1 MIAPSLTHVL
11 PPDIICHIFEKMTGK
26 SLLHSFQSNKTIKNM
41 KKHRQLSKLLFS
53 AMRISFYQ
61 LLIAFIFTGLAT
73 AGTVGAQD
81 ILNQK
86 VSIQVSN
93 AEMKTVLTKLNKLT
107 QLRFTYNTALIRSQ
121 KKITINVVDRALG
134 DVLDDLFRTNN
145 ITYKIEGKQVV
156 LTRNMPSPSGS
167 VDVIRDV
174 INPSID
180 RNISGKV
187 SDEKGLPLP
196 GVSIVVK
203 GTKTGTA
210 TNADGA
216 FQLSVPDGD
225 GTLIFSYV
233 GYLAEEVQIGSRT
246 SFEISMKPDVR
257 NLEMV
262 VVTALGIKR
271 DAKKLGY
278 STATVN
284 TEEITTTRTTN
295 LGNSLQGKVAGLNV
309 SPPASGPGGST
320 KIRIRGQSS
329 FGGNNSPLIIVNGIP
344 INNSSISAGGSNGNG
359 TGNPT
364 GGSSDSGD
372 GLQSINQDDIESMTV
387 LKGAAA
393 AALYGFRAKDGA
405 IIITTKSGSKSTGIG
420 VEINSNFQ
428 AQQALDYTD
437 FQYEYGQGEFGK
449 RPATVA
455 DAQSSGVFAFGEK
468 MDGKLTPQFD
478 GSMQPYS
485 PNKDRIKNF
494 YRTGTSFTNS
504 IALSGGNEKGNF
516 RLSFANTDAN
526 AIIPNSDYHKK
537 IMNLGLNY
545 KFTDKLSVQ
554 LNANY
559 SNEYNHNPPQI
570 GLQDM
575 NANTTIYTLATSI
588 NSDWLKNRK
597 DANGNEMPLARF
609 TNRNNPY
616 WVALDR
622 FENVRRDRIF
632 GNTSVRYD
640 FTKWLFV
647 QGRVGQDYYTRPYNY
662 NRPTGT
668 RSIGAVTTGFNG
680 YYYQDIATFRE
691 RNLDILIGANKTF
704 GDFGIDINLGG
715 NQMLQIS
722 DNVNTA
728 VTNFYVRDLYTI
740 GNGQVKNPGYSYGK
754 KKVNSI
760 YGSAEFSY
768 KNFLFVNV
776 TGRNDWFSTLNPQS
790 NSYLYPSVS
799 GSFVFSQAFNNVPNW
814 LNYGKLRAAY
824 AEVGG
829 DTDPYSNNLYYAI
842 NANPFNG
849 TALGNLPSAVSPNAN
864 LRPLK
869 VKEVELGLEF
879 KTFDSRLNLDLS
891 VYRKNTV
898 DEILNVDISNA
909 SGFSQTKVN
918 VGKLQNKGIEFL
930 FTVVPTKTDNFSWE
944 TGFNA
949 SYNISK
955 VLELAA
961 GQQRFDVGT
970 GEFFGTVSHEVG
982 HTLASLRGF
991 DYKRDAQGRIL
1002 TAAGLPQQGNLM
1014 TFGSAIPKWV
1024 GAWINT
1030 FNIKRI
1036 KISTQVD
1043 FKSGNTI
1050 LSNSNLNFLREGLS
1064 KPSLVGREGGVLL
1077 EGVNADGSPN
1087 TTKVEA
1093 EQFYTAYRSTGL
1105 ATPFV
1110 YNGSFIRWRTLS
1122 LGYDFSRYV
1131 KDRTFVKGLTVSA
1144 MIYNVF
1150 LIKKH
1155 IDNLDPEAQVSA
1167 SDNLQGIETHTLPTT
1182 RSFGLNLNIK
1192 L

>member
-1 MIAPSLTHVL
+1 
-11 PPDIICHIFEKMTGK
+11 
-26 SLLHSFQSNKTIKNM
+26 M
-41 KKHRQLSKLLFS
+41 KKHRHLSRLLYRV
-53 AMRISFYQ
+53 MRISLYQ
-61 LLIAFIFTGLAT
+61 LLIAFIFAT
-73 AGTVGAQD
+73 MSAAGTVGAQD
-81 ILNQK
+81 MLNQK
-86 VSIQVSN
+86 ITIQVN
-93 AEMKTVLTKLNKLT
+93 NLEMKTVLNKLNKLT
-107 QLRFTYNTALIRSQ
+107 QLRFTYSSSLIKSQ
-121 KKITINVVDRALG
+121 RKVSINAVDRPLG
-134 DVLDDLFRTNN
+134 DILDDLFKPAN
-145 ITYKIEGKQVV
+145 ITYKIDGKQVV
-156 LTRNMPSPSGS
+156 LIKNTAEPGS
-167 VDVIRDV
+167 ALPDMIRV
-174 INPSID
+174 ESNID
-180 RNISGKV
+180 RNITGKV
-187 SDEKGLPLP
+187 TDAEGVPLP

-203 GTKTGTA
+203 GTKAGTA
-210 TNADGA
+210 TDSDGA
-216 FQLSVPDGD
+216 FQLSVPDAG
-225 GTLIFSYV
+225 GTLVFSFV
-233 GYLAEEVQIGSRT
+233 GFASQEIPLGNQSNYD
-246 SFEISMKPDVR
+246 ISMKSDVR

-284 TEEITTTRTTN
+284 TEELTTNRTTN

-309 SPPASGPGGST
+309 TPPASGPGGST

-344 INNSSISAGGSNGNG
+344 INNSSVSAGGSNGNG

-364 GGSSDSGD
+364 GGSSDAGD

-405 IIITTKSGSKSTGIG
+405 IIITTKSGSKTTGIG
-420 VEINSNFQ
+420 VELNSNFQ
-428 AQQALDYTD
+428 AQEALDFTD

-449 RPATVA
+449 RPANVGE
-455 DAQSSGVFAFGEK
+455 AQSSGVFAFGEK
-468 MDGKLTPQFD
+468 LDGKPTPQFD
-478 GSMQPYS
+478 GSTQPYVAY
-485 PNKDRIKNF
+485 KDRIKNF

-504 IALSGGNEKGNF
+504 VALSGGNEKGNF

-526 AIIPNSDYHKK
+526 AIMPNSAYHKK
-537 IMNLGLNY
+537 IFNLGLNY
-545 KFTDKLSVQ
+545 KFTKKLSAQ

-559 SNEYNHNPPQI
+559 SNEYNKNPPQI
-570 GLQDM
+570 GIQDM

-588 NSDWLKNRK
+588 DTDWLKNRK

-616 WVALDR
+616 WVAYDR

-640 FTKWLFV
+640 FTDWLFV
-647 QGRVGQDYYTRPYNY
+647 QGRIGQDYYTRPYNY

-668 RSIGAVTTGFNG
+668 RSIGAVATGFNG
-680 YYYQDIATFRE
+680 YYYQDVATFRE
-691 RNLDILIGANKTF
+691 RNMDILIGANRSF
-704 GDFGIDINLGG
+704 GDFGIDITLGG
-715 NQMLQIS
+715 NQMLQVN
-722 DNVNTA
+722 DNVSTA

-740 GNGQVKNPGYSYGK
+740 ANGQVKNPNYSYSK
-754 KKVNSI
+754 KKVNSV
-760 YGSAEFSY
+760 YGAVEFSY

-799 GSFVFSQAFNNVPNW
+799 GSFVFSQAFTSAPDW
-814 LNYGKLRAAY
+814 LSYGKLRAAY

-829 DTDPYSNNLYYAI
+829 DTDPYSNNLYYGI

-849 TALGNLPSAVSPNAN
+849 TALGNLPSTVSPNAN

-869 VKEVELGLEF
+869 VKETEVGLEM

-891 VYRKNTV
+891 LYRKNTV
-898 DEILNVDISNA
+898 DEILNVDISNT

-918 VGKLQNKGIEFL
+918 VGKLRNQGIEFL
-930 FTVVPTKTDNFSWE
+930 LTIVPVRNDNFTWE
-944 TGFNA
+944 TSFNG

-955 VLELAA
+955 VIELAE
-961 GQQRFDVGT
+961 GQDRFDVGQ
-970 GEFFGTVSHEVG
+970 GEFFGIVSHEKNKP
-982 HTLASLRGF
+982 LASLRGF
-991 DYKRDAQGRIL
+991 DYKRDAQGRII
-1002 TAAGLPQQGNLM
+1002 TSGGLPQQGNLT

-1024 GAWINT
+1024 GAWVNTINVKG
-1030 FNIKRI
+1030 IRI
-1036 KISTQVD
+1036 GTQID
-1043 FKSGNTI
+1043 FKAGNKI

-1077 EGVNADGSPN
+1077 EGVTATGEANAQR
-1087 TTKVEA
+1087 VEA
-1093 EQFYTAYRSTGL
+1093 EQFYTAYRSTNL
-1105 ATPFV
+1105 ASPFV
-1110 YNGSFIRWRTLS
+1110 YNGAFVRWRSLS
-1122 LGYDFSRYV
+1122 VGYDLSRFLRE
-1131 KDRTFVKGLTVSA
+1131 KTFIKGLTVSA
-1144 MIYNVF
+1144 MCNNVLMF
-1150 LIKKH
+1150 KKY

-1182 RSFGLNLNIK
+1182 RSYGVNLNIK

>member
-1 MIAPSLTHVL
+1 
-11 PPDIICHIFEKMTGK
+11 
-26 SLLHSFQSNKTIKNM
+26 M
-41 KKHRQLSKLLFS
+41 KKYRYLSRLLYR
-53 AMRISFYQ
+53 AMRISLYQ
-61 LLIAFIFTGLAT
+61 LIIAFIFASAAA

-81 ILNQK
+81 ILNQNIT
-86 VSIQVSN
+86 IQVN
-93 AEMKTVLTKLNKLT
+93 NLEMRTVLNKLNKLT
-107 QLRFTYNTALIRSQ
+107 QLRFTYSSSMIKSQ
-121 KKITINVVDRALG
+121 RKVSINAVDRPLG
-134 DVLDDLFRTNN
+134 DILDDLFKPVN
-145 ITYKIEGKQVV
+145 ITYKIDGKQVV
-156 LTRNMPSPSGS
+156 LVKNNSEPGS
-167 VDVIRDV
+167 TLPEIIRS
-174 INPSID
+174 NSSID
-180 RNISGKV
+180 RTITGKV
-187 SDEKGLPLP
+187 TDEKGAPLP

-203 GTKTGTA
+203 GTKAGTV
-210 TNADGA
+210 TDTEGS
-216 FQLSVPDGD
+216 FQLSVPDAA
-225 GTLIFSYV
+225 GTLVFSSV
-233 GYLAEEVQIGSRT
+233 GYTPQEIPLGNQSI
-246 SFEISMKPDVR
+246 FDISMNPDIR

-284 TEEITTTRTTN
+284 TEELTTNRTTN

-309 SPPASGPGGST
+309 TPPASGPGGST

-344 INNSSISAGGSNGNG
+344 INNSSVSAGGSNGNG

-364 GGSSDSGD
+364 GGSSDAGD

-405 IIITTKSGSKSTGIG
+405 IIITTKSGSKMTGIG
-420 VEINSNFQ
+420 VELNSNFQ
-428 AQQALDYTD
+428 AQEALDYTD

-449 RPATVA
+449 RPTNTAE
-455 DAQSSGVFAFGEK
+455 AQSSGVFAFGEK
-468 MDGKLTPQFD
+468 LDGKPTPQFD
-478 GSMQPYS
+478 GSTQPYIAH
-485 PNKDRIKNF
+485 KDRIKKF

-504 IALSGGNEKGNF
+504 VALSGGNEKGNF

-526 AIIPNSDYHKK
+526 AIMPNSDYHKR
-537 IMNLGLNY
+537 IFNLGLNY
-545 KFTDKLSVQ
+545 KFSKKLSAQ

-559 SNEYNHNPPQI
+559 SNEYNKNPPQI
-570 GLQDM
+570 GIQDM
-575 NANTTIYTLATSI
+575 NANTTIYTMATSI
-588 NSDWLKNRK
+588 DVDWLKNRK

-616 WVALDR
+616 WVAYDR

-640 FTKWLFV
+640 FTSWLFV
-647 QGRVGQDYYTRPYNY
+647 QGRIGQDYYTRPYNY

-668 RSIGAVTTGFNG
+668 RSISAVTTGFNG
-680 YYYQDIATFRE
+680 YYYQDVATFRE
-691 RNLDILIGANKTF
+691 RNMDFLLGANRTF
-704 GDFGIDINLGG
+704 GEFGIDITLGG
-715 NQMLQIS
+715 NQMLQVS
-722 DNVNTA
+722 DNVSTA

-740 GNGQVKNPGYSYGK
+740 ANGQVKNPNYSYSK

-760 YGSAEFSY
+760 YGAAEFSY
-768 KNFLFVNV
+768 GGFLFVNV
-776 TGRNDWFSTLNPQS
+776 TGRNDWFSTLNPES

-799 GSFVFSQAFNNVPNW
+799 GSFVFSQAFATAPNW

-829 DTDPYSNNLYYAI
+829 DTDPYSNNLYYGI

-849 TALGNLPSAVSPNAN
+849 TALGNLPSTVSPNAN

-869 VKEVELGLEF
+869 VKETEIGLEM

-891 VYRKNTV
+891 IYRKNTV
-898 DEILNVDISNA
+898 DEILNVDISNT

-918 VGKLQNKGIEFL
+918 VGKLRNQGVEFL
-930 FTVVPTKTDNFSWE
+930 LTIVPSRTDGFTWE
-944 TGFNA
+944 TSFNG

-955 VLELAA
+955 VIELAA
-961 GQQRFDVGT
+961 NQPRFDVGT
-970 GEFFGTVSHEVG
+970 GEFFGIVSHEVG
-982 HTLASLRGF
+982 KPLASLRGF
-991 DYKRDAQGRIL
+991 DYKRDAQGRII
-1002 TAAGLPQQGNLM
+1002 TSGGLPQQGNLT

-1024 GAWINT
+1024 GAWVNT
-1030 FNIKRI
+1030 FNIKGIRI
-1036 KISTQVD
+1036 GTQID
-1043 FKSGNTI
+1043 FKAGNKI

-1077 EGVNADGSPN
+1077 DAVKADGSPN
-1087 TTKVEA
+1087 DTKVEA
-1093 EQFYTAYRSTGL
+1093 EQFYTAYRSTNL
-1105 ATPFV
+1105 ASPFV
-1110 YNGSFIRWRTLS
+1110 YNGAFVRWRTLS
-1122 LGYDFSRYV
+1122 LGYDLSRFV
-1131 KDRTFVKGLTVSA
+1131 KEKTFIKGLTISA
-1144 MIYNVF
+1144 MCNNVW
-1150 LIKKH
+1150 LIKKY

-1182 RSFGLNLNIK
+1182 RSYGVNLNIK

>member
-1 MIAPSLTHVL
+1 MSL
-11 PPDIICHIFEKMTGK
+11 FQ
-26 SLLHSFQSNKTIKNM
+26 LLVILITAGIS
-41 KKHRQLSKLLFS
+41 S
-53 AMRISFYQ
+53 AMP
-61 LLIAFIFTGLAT
+61 TGAR
-73 AGTVGAQD
+73 D

-86 VSIQVSN
+86 ISIQVN
-93 AEMKTVLTKLNKLT
+93 NQEIKTVLGKLNKLT
-107 QLRFTYNTALIRSQ
+107 QIHFTYNSALIRSQ
-121 KKITINVVDRALG
+121 KKVTLHAIDKPLS
-134 DVLDDLFRTNN
+134 DVLDELFRPIN
-145 ITYKIEGKQVV
+145 ITYKMEGKQIV
-156 LTRNMPSPSGS
+156 LLKSTPQPESYLQDM
-167 VDVIRDV
+167 IRMQAG
-174 INPSID
+174 ID

-187 SDEKGLPLP
+187 LDEKGVPLP

-203 GTKTGTA
+203 GSKTGTA
-210 TNADGA
+210 TNTEGA
-216 FQLSVPDGD
+216 YQLSVPDAG
-225 GTLIFSYV
+225 GVLIFSYV
-233 GYLAEEVQIGSRT
+233 GYTPQEVALGNQSTYDIT
-246 SFEISMKPDVR
+246 MMPDVR

-284 TEEITTTRTTN
+284 TEELTTNRTTN

-309 SPPASGPGGST
+309 TPPASGPGGST

-344 INNSSISAGGSNGNG
+344 INNSSVSAGGSNGNG

-364 GGSSDSGD
+364 GGSSDAGD

-405 IIITTKSGSKSTGIG
+405 IIITTKSGSKTTGIG
-420 VEINSNFQ
+420 VEVNSNFQ
-428 AQQALDYTD
+428 AQEALDYTD

-449 RPATVA
+449 RPTSVA
-455 DAQSSGVFAFGEK
+455 EAQSSGVFAFGEK
-468 MDGKLTPQFD
+468 MDGQLTPQFD
-478 GSMQPYS
+478 GSMKPYS
-485 PNKDRIKNF
+485 PHKDRIKNF

-504 IALSGGNEKGNF
+504 VALSGGNEKGNF

-526 AIIPNSDYHKK
+526 AIMPNSDYHKK
-537 IMNLGLNY
+537 IFNLGLNY
-545 KFTDKLSVQ
+545 KFSDKLSAQ

-559 SNEYNHNPPQI
+559 SNEYNKNPPQI
-570 GLQDM
+570 GIQDM

-588 NSDWLKNRK
+588 DTDWLKNRK

-616 WVALDR
+616 WVAYDR

-632 GNTSVRYD
+632 GNTSLRYD
-640 FTKWLFV
+640 FTDWLFV
-647 QGRVGQDYYTRPYNY
+647 QGRIGQDYFTRPYNY

-668 RSIGAVTTGFNG
+668 RSIGAVATGFNG
-680 YYYQDIATFRE
+680 YYYQDVATFRE
-691 RNLDILIGANKTF
+691 RNLDILIGANRTF
-704 GDFGIDINLGG
+704 GDFGFDLTLGG
-715 NQMLQIS
+715 NQMQQIS
-722 DNVNTA
+722 DNISTA

-740 GNGQVKNPGYSYGK
+740 ANGQIKNPNYGYSK

-760 YGSAEFSY
+760 YGALELSY
-768 KNFLFVNV
+768 KGFLFINI
-776 TGRNDWFSTLNPQS
+776 TGRNDWFSTLNPNS

-799 GSFVFSQAFNNVPNW
+799 GSFVFSQAFQNVPEW
-814 LNYGKLRAAY
+814 LNYGKIRAAY

-829 DTDPYSNNLYYAI
+829 DTDPYSNNLYYGI

-849 TALGNLPSAVSPNAN
+849 TALGNLPSTISPNAN

-869 VKEVELGLEF
+869 VKETEIGLEF
-879 KTFDSRLNLDLS
+879 KTFDSRLNLDMSL
-891 VYRKNTV
+891 YRKNTV

-918 VGKLQNKGIEFL
+918 VGKLRNQGVEFL
-930 FTVVPTKTDNFSWE
+930 LTIVPVRTDNFTWE
-944 TGFNA
+944 TSFNG

-970 GEFFGTVSHEVG
+970 GEFFGIVSHEVG
-982 HTLASLRGF
+982 KPLASLRGF
-991 DYKRDAQGRIL
+991 DYKRDAQGRII
-1002 TAAGLPQQGNLM
+1002 TSGGLPLQGSLT

-1024 GAWINT
+1024 GAWVNTINVKG
-1030 FNIKRI
+1030 IR
-1036 KISTQVD
+1036 ISTQID
-1043 FKSGNTI
+1043 FKAGNKI

-1064 KPSLVGREGGVLL
+1064 KPSLVGREGGVLFESVTA
-1077 EGVNADGSPN
+1077 EGLPN
-1087 TTKVEA
+1087 TQHVEA
-1093 EQFYTAYRSTGL
+1093 EQFYTSYRSTNL
-1105 ATPFV
+1105 AAPFV
-1110 YNGSFIRWRTLS
+1110 YNGSFVRWRTLS
-1122 LGYDFSRYV
+1122 IGYDLSRFLRE
-1131 KDRTFVKGLTVSA
+1131 KTFIKGLSISA
-1144 MIYNVF
+1144 MCNNVL
-1150 LIKKH
+1150 LIKKY

-1182 RSFGLNLNIK
+1182 RSYGLNLNLK

>member
-1 MIAPSLTHVL
+1 
-11 PPDIICHIFEKMTGK
+11 
-26 SLLHSFQSNKTIKNM
+26 M
-41 KKHRQLSKLLFS
+41 KKHRHLSRLLYR
-53 AMRISFYQ
+53 AMKISLYQ
-61 LLIAFIFTGLAT
+61 LFIAFIFAT
-73 AGTVGAQD
+73 ISAAGPVGAQD
-81 ILNQK
+81 VLNQK
-86 VSIQVSN
+86 VTIQVN
-93 AEMKTVLTKLNKLT
+93 NQEIKAILTKINKLT
-107 QLRFTYNTALIRSQ
+107 QIRFTYSSALIKAQRKVS
-121 KKITINVVDRALG
+121 INAVDRPLG
-134 DVLDDLFRTNN
+134 DVLDELFRPIN

-156 LTRNMPSPSGS
+156 LVKSTPEPGS
-167 VDVIRDV
+167 AIPET
-174 INPSID
+174 INDPSIID
-180 RNISGKV
+180 RTITGKV
-187 SDEKGLPLP
+187 SDEKGQPLP

-203 GTKTGTA
+203 GTKVGTA
-210 TNADGA
+210 TDTEGKY
-216 FQLSVPDGD
+216 QLSVPDAGD
-225 GTLIFSYV
+225 ALVFSYV
-233 GYLAEEVQIGSRT
+233 GYSPEEVALGNQSVYDL
-246 SFEISMKPDVR
+246 SMKPDVR

-284 TEEITTTRTTN
+284 TEELTTNRTTN

-309 SPPASGPGGST
+309 TPPASGPGGST

-344 INNSSISAGGSNGNG
+344 INNSSVSAGGSNGNG

-364 GGSSDSGD
+364 GGSSDAGD

-405 IIITTKSGSKSTGIG
+405 IIITTKSGSKTTGIG
-420 VEINSNFQ
+420 VEVNSNFQ

-449 RPATVA
+449 RPTSTAE
-455 DAQSSGVFAFGEK
+455 AQSSGVFAFGEK

-485 PNKDRIKNF
+485 ANEDRIKNF

-504 IALSGGNEKGNF
+504 VALSGGNEKGNF

-526 AIIPNSDYHKK
+526 AIMPNSDYHKK
-537 IMNLGLNY
+537 IFNLGLNY
-545 KFTDKLSVQ
+545 KFTDKLSAQ

-559 SNEYNHNPPQI
+559 SNEYNKNPPQI
-570 GLQDM
+570 GIQDM

-616 WVALDR
+616 WVAYDR

-668 RSIGAVTTGFNG
+668 RSIGAVATGFNG
-680 YYYQDIATFRE
+680 YYYQDVATFRE
-691 RNLDILIGANKTF
+691 RNLDVLIGANRTF
-704 GDFGIDINLGG
+704 GDFGIDITLGG

-722 DNVNTA
+722 DNVSTA

-740 GNGQVKNPGYSYGK
+740 ANGQVKNPNYGYSK

-760 YGSAEFSY
+760 YGAAEFSY
-768 KNFLFVNV
+768 KNFLFINV
-776 TGRNDWFSTLNPQS
+776 TGRNDWFSTLNPAS

-799 GSFVFSQAFNNVPNW
+799 GSFVFSQAFANVPEW
-814 LNYGKLRAAY
+814 LTYGKLRAAY

-829 DTDPYSNNLYYAI
+829 DTDPYSNNLYYGI

-849 TALGNLPSAVSPNAN
+849 TALGNLPSTVSPNAN

-869 VKEVELGLEF
+869 VKETEVGIEM
-879 KTFDSRLNLDLS
+879 KTFENRLNLDLS
-891 VYRKNTV
+891 LYRKNTV
-898 DEILNVDISNA
+898 DEILNVDISNT

-918 VGKLQNKGIEFL
+918 VGKLRNQGVEFL
-930 FTVVPTKTDNFSWE
+930 LTIVPIKTDGVTWE
-944 TGFNA
+944 TSFNG

-970 GEFFGTVSHEVG
+970 GEFFGIVSHEVG
-982 HTLASLRGF
+982 KPLASLRGF
-991 DYKRDAQGRIL
+991 DYKKDDQGRIV
-1002 TAAGLPQQGNLM
+1002 TSGGLPQQGNLT

-1024 GAWINT
+1024 GAWVNSV
-1030 FNIKRI
+1030 NIKGLRI
-1036 KISTQVD
+1036 GTQID
-1043 FKSGNTI
+1043 FKAGNTI

-1064 KPSLVGREGGVLL
+1064 KSSLEGREGGVLL
-1077 EGVNADGSPN
+1077 DAVANDGTPNA
-1087 TTKVEA
+1087 TRVEA
-1093 EQFYTAYRSTGL
+1093 EQFYTSYRSTNL
-1105 ATPFV
+1105 ASPFV
-1110 YNGSFIRWRTLS
+1110 YNGAFVRWRS
-1122 LGYDFSRYV
+1122 ISVGYDLSRFLRE
-1131 KDRTFVKGLTVSA
+1131 KTFIKGLTISA
-1144 MIYNVF
+1144 MCNNV
-1150 LIKKH
+1150 LMIKKY
-1155 IDNLDPEAQVSA
+1155 IDNLDPEAQVSS

-1182 RSFGLNLNIK
+1182 RSYGLNLNLK

>member
-1 MIAPSLTHVL
+1 
-11 PPDIICHIFEKMTGK
+11 
-26 SLLHSFQSNKTIKNM
+26 M
-41 KKHRQLSKLLFS
+41 KKHRHLSRLLYGVMKISLCQLF
-53 AMRISFYQ
+53 
-61 LLIAFIFTGLAT
+61 IAFIFASISA

-81 ILNQK
+81 VLNQK
-86 VSIQVSN
+86 VTIQVN
-93 AEMKTVLTKLNKLT
+93 NQEIKTVLTQLNKLT
-107 QLRFTYNTALIRSQ
+107 QIRFTYSSALIRAQQ
-121 KKITINVVDRALG
+121 KVSINAVDRPLG
-134 DVLDDLFRTNN
+134 DVLNELFKPIN

-156 LTRNMPSPSGS
+156 LVKSTPEPGS
-167 VDVIRDV
+167 VLPERVNDATI
-174 INPSID
+174 ID
-180 RNISGKV
+180 RNITGKV
-187 SDEKGLPLP
+187 LDEKGQPLP

-203 GTKTGTA
+203 GTKSGTA
-210 TNADGA
+210 TDTDGKY
-216 FQLSVPDGD
+216 QLSVPDAG
-225 GTLIFSYV
+225 GVLIFSYV
-233 GYLAEEVQIGSRT
+233 GYAPEEVNLGNQSVYDLN
-246 SFEISMKPDVR
+246 MKPDVR

-284 TEEITTTRTTN
+284 TEELTTNRTTN

-309 SPPASGPGGST
+309 TPPASGPGGST

-344 INNSSISAGGSNGNG
+344 INNSSVSAGGSNGNG

-364 GGSSDSGD
+364 GGSSDAGD

-405 IIITTKSGSKSTGIG
+405 IIITTKSGSKTTGIG
-420 VEINSNFQ
+420 VEVNSNFQ
-428 AQQALDYTD
+428 AQEALDYTD

-449 RPATVA
+449 RPTNTAE
-455 DAQSSGVFAFGEK
+455 AQGSGVFAFGEK
-468 MDGKLTPQFD
+468 FDGKPTPQFD
-478 GSMQPYS
+478 GSTQPYVA
-485 PNKDRIKNF
+485 NKDRIKDF

-504 IALSGGNEKGNF
+504 VALSGGNEKGNF

-526 AIIPNSDYHKK
+526 AIMPNSAYHKK
-537 IMNLGLNY
+537 IFNLGLNY
-545 KFTDKLSVQ
+545 KFSDKLSAQ

-559 SNEYNHNPPQI
+559 SNEYNKNPPQI
-570 GLQDM
+570 GIQDM

-588 NSDWLKNRK
+588 DTDWLKNRK

-616 WVALDR
+616 WVAYDR

-640 FTKWLFV
+640 FTKWLFI

-680 YYYQDIATFRE
+680 YYYQDVATFRE
-691 RNLDILIGANKTF
+691 RNLDILIGGNRTF
-704 GDFGIDINLGG
+704 GDFGIDITLGG

-722 DNVNTA
+722 DNVSTA

-740 GNGQVKNPGYSYGK
+740 ANGQVKTPNYGYSK

-760 YGSAEFSY
+760 YGAAEFSY

-776 TGRNDWFSTLNPQS
+776 TGRNDWFSTLNPAS

-799 GSFVFSQAFNNVPNW
+799 GSFVFSQAFANAPQW
-814 LNYGKLRAAY
+814 LTYGKLRAAY

-829 DTDPYSNNLYYAI
+829 DTDPYSNNLYYGI

-869 VKEVELGLEF
+869 VKETEVGIEL
-879 KTFDSRLNLDLS
+879 KTFDARLNLDLS
-891 VYRKNTV
+891 LYRKNTV
-898 DEILNVDISNA
+898 DEILNVDISNT

-930 FTVVPTKTDNFSWE
+930 LTIVPVKTDGITWE
-944 TGFNA
+944 TSFNG

-970 GEFFGTVSHEVG
+970 GEFFGIVSHEVNKP
-982 HTLASLRGF
+982 LASLRGF
-991 DYKRDAQGRIL
+991 DYKRDAQGRII
-1002 TAAGLPQQGNLM
+1002 TSGGLPQQGNLM
-1014 TFGSAIPKWV
+1014 TYGSAIPKWV
-1024 GAWINT
+1024 GAWVNSV
-1030 FNIKRI
+1030 NVKGVRI
-1036 KISTQVD
+1036 GTQID
-1043 FKSGNTI
+1043 FKAGNKV

-1064 KPSLVGREGGVLL
+1064 KPSLVGRDGGVLL
-1077 EGVNADGSPN
+1077 DGVANDGTPNA
-1087 TTKVEA
+1087 TRVEA

-1110 YNGSFIRWRTLS
+1110 YNGAFVRWRSITV
-1122 LGYDFSRYV
+1122 GYDLSRFLRE
-1131 KDRTFVKGLTVSA
+1131 KTFIKGLTISA
-1144 MIYNVF
+1144 MCNNV
-1150 LIKKH
+1150 LMIKKY

-1182 RSFGLNLNIK
+1182 RSYGLNLNLK